1 MPVTELDSGC
11 LYGSGL
17 RKADVEAISRAV
29 RLGRGVI
36 FVCGPRG
43 SGRRQAMYNLLS
55 AVNRETHSVA
65 SVERSIR
72 QPLQGV
78 SQTELDPE
86 QSLAELIRALP
97 RAYADVLLIDPIEDV
112 ADAISLVRASGSM
125 VIIAGA
131 IADSSLQ
138 PLSEL
143 LAMGAPARVICRI
156 VTCVISTRRAPQL
169 CPGCRH
175 RTEMPLELLTAFP
188 PIQEAALQFRA
199 YSSRGCLACD
209 YTGRQGW
216 IALYEVHEVGPQLES
231 VLGGDYTAESL
242 ADAGLRTTVM
252 GLLQDALHKSGAG
265 LIDLRDLEPLIRQC
279 PTEAPFEKFWE
290 Q

>member
-1 MPVTELDSGC
+1 M
-11 LYGSGL
+11 

-36 FVCGPRG
+36 FVCGPPG
-43 SGRRQAMYNLLS
+43 SGRRQAMYNLLG

-72 QPLQGV
+72 HHVQGV
-78 SQTELDPE
+78 SQTELDPD

-97 RAYADVLLIDPIEDV
+97 RAYADLLMIDPIEGV
-112 ADAISLVRASGSM
+112 ADAISLVRASGGM

-138 PLSEL
+138 PLCEL
-143 LAMGAPARVICRI
+143 LEMGAPARVICRI

-169 CPGCRH
+169 CPDCRH
-175 RTEMPLELLTAFP
+175 PTEMPLELLTAFP
-188 PIQEAALQFRA
+188 PIQEAAVQFKA
-199 YSSRGCLACD
+199 YASRGCAACD

-216 IALYEVHEVGPQLES
+216 IALYEVREVGPQLEAILS
-231 VLGGDYTAESL
+231 GGYTAGSL
-242 ADAGLRTTVM
+242 AEAGLCTTVM
-252 GLLQDALHKSGAG
+252 GLLADALHKSGAG

-279 PTEAPFEKFWE
+279 PTDASFEKFWG